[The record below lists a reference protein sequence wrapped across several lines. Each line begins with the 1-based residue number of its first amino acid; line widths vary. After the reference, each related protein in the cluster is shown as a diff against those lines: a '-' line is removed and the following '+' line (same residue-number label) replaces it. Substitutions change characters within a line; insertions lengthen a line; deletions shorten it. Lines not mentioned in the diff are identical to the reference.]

1 MKSKAT
7 ALMNRVVTGS
17 YSTGTLLAGE
27 RDGLMPQAMY
37 GGMLRE
43 GTLQSPE
50 AMYAST
56 QSAQFAAFYSFF
68 STTFSIFTDLSGT
81 ARANIIELAVSLV
94 NDIVNITAA
103 NIINSANTGNLAID
117 YCQGSASLSFVCP
130 NYSPSTI
137 GGTGFGRNPSVIK
150 VGVIGCFDSQAIRNL
165 ATLSKPKNLA
175 AGIRLVNK
183 LISLT
188 QAAARNQSVAA
199 VEVPDSIDEDFI
211 FGGDLLYFD
220 NGWPRVNQGRLP
232 CVGLVIVINLETGS
246 FGAANVNM
254 LGSCG

>member
-1 MKSKAT
+1 
-7 ALMNRVVTGS
+7 
-17 YSTGTLLAGE
+17 
-27 RDGLMPQAMY
+27 
-37 GGMLRE
+37 
-43 GTLQSPE
+43 
-50 AMYAST
+50 
-56 QSAQFAAFYSFF
+56 
-68 STTFSIFTDLSGT
+68 
-81 ARANIIELAVSLV
+81 
-94 NDIVNITAA
+94 
-103 NIINSANTGNLAID
+103 
-117 YCQGSASLSFVCP
+117 VCP

-183 LISLT
+183 LISLS

-199 VEVPDSIDEDFI
+199 VAVPDFIDEDFI
-211 FGGDLLYFD
+211 FGGDLLYFA

-254 LGSCG
+254 LASCG